1 MNIIKTKIGG
11 VLIIEPKIFGDERG
25 FFVETYNLD
34 RYKEAGIKLR
44 FVQDNLSSSAK
55 GVLRGLH
62 FQKDPFAQG
71 KLVQVIKG
79 RVLDVAV
86 DIRKNSPTFGEYVSI
101 ELSGENK
108 KQFWI
113 APGLA
118 HGFLSLED
126 NTIFSYKCTNLYNP
140 NVERGLMWNDKDLS
154 IDWQLKENKIENPI
168 ISEKDMQNMSL
179 NDLSG

>member
-1 MNIIKTKIGG
+1 MNVIKTNIEG
-11 VLIIEPKIFGDERG
+11 VLIIEPKVFGDERG
-25 FFVETYNLD
+25 FFVETYNLE
-34 RYKEAGIKLR
+34 RYKEAGINLD
-44 FVQDNLSSSAK
+44 FVQDNLSASAK

-62 FQKDPFAQG
+62 FQEGSFAQG

-86 DIRKNSPTFGEYVSI
+86 DIRKDSPTYGQHVAI

-126 NTIFSYKCTNLYNP
+126 GTIFSYKCTNLYNP
-140 NVERGLMWNDKDLS
+140 ASERGIMWDDKDLN
-154 IDWQLKENKIENPI
+154 IDWQLEENGIVTPTV
-168 ISEKDMQNMSL
+168 SEKDQKNLLFSEL
-179 NDLSG
+179 